1 MTARM
6 TVELILVLLILTCLA
21 VGYCSV
27 LLGIALWDREH
38 SEMPTPWAPPFVPTQ
53 VLLRGNVATAPNPGV
68 KVAYIVWTMTRE
80 SQRA

>member
-1 MTARM
+1 MTTQM

-38 SEMPTPWAPPFVPTQ
+38 SEMPTLWGPPFVPTQ
-53 VLLRGNVATAPNPGV
+53 VLLRGQAPALECGGV
-68 KVAYIVWTMTRE
+68 T
-80 SQRA
+80 